1 MMGEL
6 TKTVKRTSNSPEK
19 DADVGSLGVNV
30 STAWKLNPLITLLWT
45 NVAAHELNVAAFNA
59 TLGERLSTGGGRREI
74 TGKLALLDA
83 AIDQGV
89 AAIKGYLAYKYEKN
103 NAQLYYAQFGMERQ
117 ANNFNIPRDHD
128 KRSDALALTLA
139 AITVHGFDDEKYGLN
154 FWQTTKDSYAQL
166 LKNATTTDGAV
177 SQKVGTKN
185 ELRKSIIKTHNA
197 LINLLRANY
206 PDDYKNVIRSWGF
219 QKEKY

>member
-1 MMGEL
+1 MEEL
-6 TKTVKRTSNSPEK
+6 TKTVKRTSNSPKK
-19 DADVGSLGVNV
+19 DADMGSLGVNV
-30 STAWKLNPLITLLWT
+30 LTAWKLNPLITLLWT
-45 NVAAHELNVAAFNA
+45 NPTAYGLNVNAFNA
-59 TLGERLSTGGGRREI
+59 TLGERVSTGGGRREI

-83 AIDQGV
+83 AIDHGV
-89 AAIKGYLAYKYEKN
+89 AAIKSYLVYKYEKD
-103 NAQLYYAQFGMERQ
+103 NAPLYYAQFGMVRQ
-117 ANNFNIPRDHD
+117 GNNFNIPRDQD

-139 AITVHGFDDEKYGLN
+139 AITAQGFDAEKYGLN

-185 ELRKSIIKTHNA
+185 ELRKSIVKTHNA
-197 LINLLRANY
+197 LINVLRANY
-206 PDDYKNVIRSWGF
+206 PDDYKNVIRAWGF